1 MQNKGDNDMKY
12 NNETSEK
19 IMKVSLKLFSEQG
32 YYPTTTK
39 QIAEEAGVNELTIF
53 RHFGSKSNLFQVT
66 TEHYVIDSRVDY
78 ILNDIEDLSFEEGML
93 LIANR
98 IYKLFIQNTKLYKV
112 QMKLSDNE
120 QGFVK
125 LKLSRKII
133 SILIEYFEELKERK
147 VIEGEPEIMA
157 VTLVN
162 SLLGAFTVE
171 ILGDNTVSNLKWE
184 DIVKEHT
191 RQFVSIYKL

>member
-1 MQNKGDNDMKY
+1 MQNKGDNSMKY

-78 ILNDIEDLSFEEGML
+78 ILNDIEDLSFEEGIL

-133 SILIEYFEELKERK
+133 SILIEYFNELKERK

>member
-1 MQNKGDNDMKY
+1 MKY

-133 SILIEYFEELKERK
+133 SILIEYFNELKERK

-171 ILGDNTVSNLKWE
+171 ILGDNTVSDLKWE

>member
-1 MQNKGDNDMKY
+1 MKY

-78 ILNDIEDLSFEEGML
+78 ILNDIEDLSFEEGIL

-133 SILIEYFEELKERK
+133 SILIEYFKELKERK

-171 ILGDNTVSNLKWE
+171 ILGDNTVSDLKWE
-184 DIVKEHT
+184 DIVKEHA
-191 RQFVSIYKL
+191 RQFVAIYKLQ

>member
-120 QGFVK
+120 QDFVK

-133 SILIEYFEELKERK
+133 SILIEYFKELKERK

>member
-1 MQNKGDNDMKY
+1 MKY

-133 SILIEYFEELKERK
+133 SILIEYFNELKERK

-157 VTLVN
+157 ITLVN

>member
-1 MQNKGDNDMKY
+1 
-12 NNETSEK
+12 
-19 IMKVSLKLFSEQG
+19 
-32 YYPTTTK
+32 
-39 QIAEEAGVNELTIF
+39 
-53 RHFGSKSNLFQVT
+53 
-66 TEHYVIDSRVDY
+66 
-78 ILNDIEDLSFEEGML
+78 ML

-133 SILIEYFEELKERK
+133 SILIEYFNELKERK
-147 VIEGEPEIMA
+147 VIDGEPEIMA

>member
-1 MQNKGDNDMKY
+1 MKY

-78 ILNDIEDLSFEEGML
+78 ILNDIENLSFEESML

-112 QMKLSDNE
+112 QMKLADNE
-120 QGFVK
+120 KDFVK

-133 SILIEYFEELKERK
+133 SILIEYFNELKERR
-147 VIEGEPEIMA
+147 IIDGETEIMA
-157 VTLVN
+157 VTFVN
-162 SLLGAFTVE
+162 SLLGTFTVE